1 MNETLELQ
9 QNLYVKDVERL
20 LKRRADI
27 VEMKAIRDAFVRQ
40 WSSIETA
47 KLITGVSD
55 RVDRQNDFA

>member
-1 MNETLELQ
+1 MNEMIELQ
-9 QNLYVKDVERL
+9 QKLYLKEVERL

-27 VEMKAIRDAFVRQ
+27 VEKKAITDAFGRQ

-47 KLITGVSD
+47 KIITGGSD